1 MLGLVGG
8 MDYIS
13 TADYYMRIC
22 AEYRK
27 RVGRPWRSPKVLIY
41 SLDFSEVYRLQEL
54 GDWGGLAELIADAAA
69 TLERA
74 GASVLAICSN
84 TAHKVVGAVRSRLGV
99 PLVSI
104 VEAVGE
110 RVMADGVKRVG
121 LLGTRFT
128 MGESFY
134 RYSLLELGL
143 EEVLLPLPEDAAWVS
158 NLIYE
163 DLVRG
168 VVRDE
173 AVSRFKSVLDEM
185 ASRGAEGFVLGCGEL
200 PMLVRNRSE
209 FVGYRLYN
217 SLAIHVSA
225 IVDKVQELEK
235 A

>member
-8 MDYIS
+8 MDYLS

-27 RVGRPWRSPKVLIY
+27 RVGKPWRSPKILIC
-41 SLDFSEVYRLQEL
+41 SLDFSEVYRVQEL
-54 GDWGGLAELIADAAA
+54 GDWDRLADLIVDAAVR
-69 TLERA
+69 LERA
-74 GASVLAICSN
+74 GASLLAICSN
-84 TAHKVVGAVRSRLGV
+84 TAHKVVGAIRSRIGV

-110 RVMADGVKRVG
+110 RIMADGVRKVG

-128 MGESFY
+128 MKESFY
-134 RYSLLELGL
+134 RDSLLELGL
-143 EEVLLPLPEDAAWVS
+143 EEVLLPRPEDAAWVS

-173 AVSRFKSVLDEM
+173 AVLRFKAVLDEM
-185 ASRGAEGFVLGCGEL
+185 ASRGAEGFILGCGEL

-209 FVGYRLYN
+209 FAGYRLYN

-225 IVDKVQELEK
+225 IVDRVQELERI
-235 A
+235 